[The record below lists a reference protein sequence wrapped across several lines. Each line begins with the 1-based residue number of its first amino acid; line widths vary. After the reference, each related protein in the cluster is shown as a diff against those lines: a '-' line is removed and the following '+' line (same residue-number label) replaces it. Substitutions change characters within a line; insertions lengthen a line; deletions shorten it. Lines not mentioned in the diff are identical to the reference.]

1 MSEVINLKSNLMMSK
16 DADSRIATL
25 FKFKSK
31 LKFHD
36 KKSSKLNLE
45 LKLESALQLEE
56 D

>member
-1 MSEVINLKSNLMMSK
+1 MSEIINLKSNLMMSK
-16 DADSRIATL
+16 EADSKIATL
-25 FKFKSK
+25 FKFNSK

-36 KKSSKLNLE
+36 RQNSKLNLK